1 MLKDNTLGD
10 ESFRV
15 MSGKFECKSL
25 IMETGREKIIRLCGY
40 SHRML
45 PTLTSEIQIKGLI
58 RSAEA
63 QYAISSSLR
72 FVKQK
77 QVYNLKNL

>member
-1 MLKDNTLGD
+1 
-10 ESFRV
+10 
-15 MSGKFECKSL
+15 
-25 IMETGREKIIRLCGY
+25 
-40 SHRML
+40 
-45 PTLTSEIQIKGLI
+45 LI

-77 QVYNLKNL
+77 QVYNLKNLWGESSVNQDCPFYLMNCQRINKDLIV